1 MNTLAVM
8 THPCTLVLVHQRSEF
23 ETSSIEAAS
32 ADDEKKFAPETRPLS
47 RGSSGGAEREMADT
61 EPACFEDEHGE
72 EGHGA
77 ANEEEEDLSTLRFIL
92 EFLHSSGTYVRACT

>member
-1 MNTLAVM
+1 M
-8 THPCTLVLVHQRSEF
+8 THPCTLVLVHQRSES
-23 ETSSIEAAS
+23 ETSSTEAAS
-32 ADDEKKFAPETRPLS
+32 ADEKKFAPETRPPF
-47 RGSSGGAEREMADT
+47 RESSGWAEREMADT

-77 ANEEEEDLSTLRFIL
+77 ANEEEQDLSTLRFIL

>member
-1 MNTLAVM
+1 
-8 THPCTLVLVHQRSEF
+8 
-23 ETSSIEAAS
+23 
-32 ADDEKKFAPETRPLS
+32 
-47 RGSSGGAEREMADT
+47 MADT

-77 ANEEEEDLSTLRFIL
+77 ANEEEQDLSTLRFIL